1 MTYEK
6 NISASNN
13 PATTYTKLKLQVMQR
28 EIDSITVISK
38 QVKHY
43 FQYLKE
49 DKKIHT
55 QTHTHINVKQY
66 SLITDNV
73 ISPTK
78 QKTCKK

>member
-43 FQYLKE
+43 FQYLRGQKL
-49 DKKIHT
+49 HT
-55 QTHTHINVKQY
+55 QTHTHINVKLQPDCRQCY
-66 SLITDNV
+66 LSN
-73 ISPTK
+73 
-78 QKTCKK
+78 

>member
-43 FQYLKE
+43 FQYLRGQKNT
-49 DKKIHT
+49 HT
-55 QTHTHINVKQY
+55 DTHTHKCQTIQPDYRQCYLSN
-66 SLITDNV
+66 
-73 ISPTK
+73 
-78 QKTCKK
+78 